1 MAHAIKIC
9 IHLKRK
15 KESSFLQSR
24 IRENVNYFFQK
35 YTDFNQK
42 QIGHRNRTHIQNHQ
56 NF

>member
-42 QIGHRNRTHIQNHQ
+42 QIGYRNRTHIQNHQ